1 LNAIETNKQRPLWA
15 ENESKSEAL
24 NEKNKW
30 DITKD
35 INSKIDIPYK
45 LFLWT
50 IITRFYLENGY
61 KTHFLKVSTMKRKV
75 RKRI

>member
-30 DITKD
+30 DITKE
-35 INSKIDIPYK
+35 INSKLPYPINCFYGPLLQIVSRK
-45 LFLWT
+45 WIQNTFFKSSNKQRKARK
-50 IITRFYLENGY
+50 II
-61 KTHFLKVSTMKRKV
+61 
-75 RKRI
+75 